1 MYQSPEEAY
10 RKGVEAGEQMLAKKI
25 SDIQK
30 AQALYSDPPCC
41 CNDHGLFTVEVS
53 GKSGFSD
60 YKTLDDDWGIVEGD
74 DVIPFKQDTA
84 ALQARLLLIGNRHN
98 PGIIVP
104 NHREWV
110 GFNVLERDGQLEA
123 LKPLAKVKR

>member
-10 RKGVEAGEQMLAKKI
+10 RKGVEAGEQMLAKFT
-25 SDIQK
+25 QE
-30 AQALYSDPPCC
+30 
-41 CNDHGLFTVEVS
+41 HGSKFDGVS
-53 GKSGFSD
+53 GKCPVIFLCPAVEVVKLGFSD

-104 NHREWV
+104 NHREWI

-123 LKPLAKVKR
+123 LQPLVTVKQ